1 MTDLDDLLLE
11 LKCQGLSRL
20 EAAVLEKAEK
30 VRLRLREGVF
40 SLNESRHQ
48 LWAIADVL
56 IAVEPNSRVYLFLK
70 ELESQEIFKNPTE

>member
-1 MTDLDDLLLE
+1 
-11 LKCQGLSRL
+11 
-20 EAAVLEKAEK
+20 
-30 VRLRLREGVF
+30 
-40 SLNESRHQ
+40 